1 MKERLIVAGLGIPR
15 VLLALVVLPPF
26 ATALYTTVICAFGAY
41 EMLGAAGAGRR
52 RFALL
57 LCVSSSAAIQA
68 CVLFS
73 GYPAAFCVLLPFGL
87 LLFVLWVA
95 YYEKGLDFGFNGF
108 GACLF
113 SGFVVPLGLAAQ
125 VTLRKAE
132 YGRLM
137 VLIPVIAAFIGDSG
151 AFFVGRAWGR
161 RKMSPKTS
169 PNKTVAGLIGG
180 LAASAAFMTL
190 YGLVTRRF
198 GLDLPPWKLIV
209 LGLAAG
215 AAAQLGD
222 LSFSVVKRHFGIK
235 DYGRLLPGHGG
246 AYDRFDST
254 AFAAP
259 TALALLY
266 LLGMV

>member
-1 MKERLIVAGLGIPR
+1 MKCSARRARAGEGSR
-15 VLLALVVLPPF
+15 
-26 ATALYTTVICAFGAY
+26 
-41 EMLGAAGAGRR
+41 
-52 RFALL
+52 
-57 LCVSSSAAIQA
+57 SSSAYR
-68 CVLFS
+68 LRPR
-73 GYPAAFCVLLPFGL
+73 YRPASCFRAPFGL